1 MSHSAR
7 LSTGHPS
14 TKSPSFPKSQWRG
27 RVDVVARDL
36 FRLARDDTWDR
47 EQAAELLRTNVR
59 GDVAL
64 LRSLRARIARARL
77 QRPSELAARAAAT
90 VELALERQ
98 APPRRLTPPRQRRA
112 SS

>member
-1 MSHSAR
+1 MSHSVR
-7 LSTGHPS
+7 LSMGQPS
-14 TKSPSFPKSQWRG
+14 TKIPSVPKSPWRS

-36 FRLARDDTWDR
+36 FRLARDDAWSQDR
-47 EQAAELLRTNVR
+47 AAEQLRAKVH

-77 QRPSELAARAAAT
+77 QRPSDLAARAAAT

-98 APPRRLTPPRQRRA
+98 ADARRSSVPKQRRA